1 MRLKALKVSDFNEVI
16 MARNHVVD
24 HNDAKK
30 NLARE
35 RFLSG
40 FSEAAAKK
48 FRQMLDE
55 HKAKEKGK

>member
-1 MRLKALKVSDFNEVI
+1 MCNFNEVI